1 MKLTPEDVLA
11 LSEPTKGFMC
21 PLSANLY
28 GIDFQSF
35 TINDYETKEVIFE
48 INKKNACPD
57 GMEID
62 LDSGVGLNEDCL
74 RKIKY
79 TFGQA
84 VLQLPYIGTSLT
96 FKTEKELPSFRMI
109 ERHYFDG
116 VLIRSYDF
124 EFGYCIPGSVN
135 SWDAIYAVPPLEK
148 ELVKDMIRNP
158 FATTSDSFYF
168 VGDELVL
175 HNKASYKYI

>member
-1 MKLTPEDVLA
+1 
-11 LSEPTKGFMC
+11 MC
-21 PLSANLY
+21 PLSANMY

-84 VLQLPYIGTSLT
+84 VLQLPYIGTS
-96 FKTEKELPSFRMI
+96 
-109 ERHYFDG
+109 
-116 VLIRSYDF
+116 
-124 EFGYCIPGSVN
+124 
-135 SWDAIYAVPPLEK
+135 
-148 ELVKDMIRNP
+148 
-158 FATTSDSFYF
+158 
-168 VGDELVL
+168 
-175 HNKASYKYI
+175 